1 MSITKKIF
9 VPLCLSVR
17 YFGLRP
23 IGLIPWFPVTKNKVR
38 TWLWFDVVR
47 GKEALTGKA

>member
-1 MSITKKIF
+1 MFKIF
-9 VPLCLSVR
+9 IVNN
-17 YFGLRP
+17 
-23 IGLIPWFPVTKNKVR
+23 PVTKNKVR